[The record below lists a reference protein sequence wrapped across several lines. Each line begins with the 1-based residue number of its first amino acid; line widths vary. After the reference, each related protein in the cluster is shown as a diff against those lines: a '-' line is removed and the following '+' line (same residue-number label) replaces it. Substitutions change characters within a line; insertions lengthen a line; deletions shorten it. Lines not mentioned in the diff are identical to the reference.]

1 MTDRALLTYSDAL
14 LRRILADTRIIAM
27 VGASTNWN
35 RPSYFVMKYLQAK
48 GYRVIPVNPAAAGQQ
63 ILGETVRASLSEI
76 TEKVDM
82 VDVFRRSDQVGP
94 VADEAVAIGAKVLWL
109 QIGVINE
116 AARRL
121 AEEAGLTVVMDRCV
135 KIEYARLFGGLN
147 WFGVNTRVISSR
159 RPNWVAH

>member
-1 MTDRALLTYSDAL
+1 MNDMAPLAYSDAKI
-14 LRRILADTRIIAM
+14 RSILQRVKTIAM
-27 VGASTNWN
+27 VGASSNWN

-94 VADEAVAIGAKVLWL
+94 VADEAVAIGAKVLWQQL
-109 QIGVINE
+109 GVHNPQAVQVAE
-116 AARRL
+116 AAGL
-121 AEEAGLTVVMDRCV
+121 ACVVDRCV
-135 KIEYARLFGGLN
+135 KIEHARLFGGLG
-147 WFGVNTRVISSR
+147 WVGVNTRVISAK
-159 RPNWVAH
+159 RPL